1 MITKIL
7 SKDLLLTADSNFSI
21 NILEEKFSELFNFSR
36 LNL

>member
-7 SKDLLLTADSNFSI
+7 SKDLLLTANPNFPI
-21 NILEEKFSELFNFSR
+21 NIFEEKFSELFNFSR